1 MASMVSCIGGV
12 LMRASTPP
20 GSFCDAAPAST
31 VAGAA
36 PVSGAGAV
44 SSAANARVQQSM
56 HAMEANLI
64 VMTGPIPM
72 VYVGI
77 PSAVSVAPGAH

>member
-1 MASMVSCIGGV
+1 
-12 LMRASTPP
+12 
-20 GSFCDAAPAST
+20 
-31 VAGAA
+31 
-36 PVSGAGAV
+36 
-44 SSAANARVQQSM
+44 M